1 MSKTTKG
8 KDTNGVFHPGKGKPS
23 GANKEEGLGLQPT
36 PLDQMDEYEEI
47 SDKYTVSADKID
59 PSVHVR
65 HVNRNTSKGEDDNNT
80 GETRVKQ

>member
-1 MSKTTKG
+1 MSKTKG

-36 PLDQMDEYEEI
+36 PLDQMDKYEEI
-47 SDKYTVSADKID
+47 SDKYTISADKID

-65 HVNRNTSKGEDDNNT
+65 HVNRNTSKGVDDDKT
-80 GETRVKQ
+80 EETRVKQ